1 MNSLVTKILSYLIV
15 AAIAA
20 AASWYWHE
28 SQLPEW
34 SSKTILVTVEKQE
47 ELKDEYRKSWQRE
60 PDQDELIAM
69 IDTYVADDFAFR
81 KGMAD
86 GLGTRD
92 ISVRRRVQ
100 ELLEEHAR
108 TKAMQLAPTDTELE
122 EYLAANGDRF
132 VVDQATTFRQIFFDI
147 DANGI
152 GADASAR
159 FILGQLRGQ
168 GTQDVLSKYGDP
180 SSLPSEFTE
189 LTHREI
195 QNLLGD
201 QFAQQLKDI
210 SAGSWSGPIRSSHG
224 LHLVFIDERGGGR
237 QPKLSEVREALQ
249 RELLTNRALDAVE
262 QLYESIEDEYH
273 VVVEPGGSL

>member
-1 MNSLVTKILSYLIV
+1 MNSLATKILSYLIV
-15 AAIAA
+15 AAIAV

-34 SSKTILVTVEKQE
+34 SSKTILVTVAKQE

-60 PDQDELIAM
+60 PDRDELIAM
-69 IDTYVADDFAFR
+69 IDTYVADEFAFR

-100 ELLEEHAR
+100 ELLEEDAR
-108 TKAMQLAPTDTELE
+108 TKAMRLAPTDTELE
-122 EYLAANGDRF
+122 EYLAANADRF
-132 VVDQATTFRQIFFDI
+132 VIDQATTFRQIFFDV

-159 FILGQLRGQ
+159 FMLGQLRGQ

-201 QFAQQLKDI
+201 QFAQQLKGM

>member
-1 MNSLVTKILSYLIV
+1 MNSLATKILSYLIV
-15 AAIAA
+15 AAIAV

-34 SSKTILVTVEKQE
+34 SSKTILVTVAKQE

-60 PDQDELIAM
+60 PDRDELIAM
-69 IDTYVADDFAFR
+69 IDTYVADEFAFR

-100 ELLEEHAR
+100 ELLEEDAR
-108 TKAMQLAPTDTELE
+108 TRAMRLVPTDTELE
-122 EYLAANGDRF
+122 EYLAANADRF
-132 VVDQATTFRQIFFDI
+132 VIDQATTFRQIFFDV

-159 FILGQLRGQ
+159 FMLGQLRGQ

-210 SAGSWSGPIRSSHG
+210 SVGSWSGPIRSSHG

-237 QPKLSEVREALQ
+237 QPKLSEIREALQ

-262 QLYESIEDEYH
+262 QLYESIEDEYR